1 MSAHI
6 GALSSLYDLSIIL
19 MLIHL
24 LRCPFKGATH
34 LRLEHQNQH
43 QKLEIRRFVDQL
55 REGLPRP

>member
-6 GALSSLYDLSIIL
+6 GALSSLSIIPL
-19 MLIHL
+19 LIHL

-34 LRLEHQNQH
+34 LMPEHQNQH